1 MIAPLWVALGIA
13 LFIDSSGHA
22 QTPIS
27 FGVQTS
33 MNFTFRIMTAAD
45 GSEITKEQINYSEG
59 RETAGIGYR
68 AAFVGNIGLSDWWT
82 LEAGVSYIENTYNFK
97 ESAIEHGNTE
107 GPAAGVLPPLRP
119 DVIRYELRST
129 YRYTGIP
136 VRMIWN
142 VGTEN
147 VMFLAHIGVSP
158 QFLMESE
165 TMEERTRED
174 QIIEIEM
181 TDNTDELEDFNIT
194 PFMGFGAEFKLNR
207 ILRLRLEGVA
217 RYGALNIMKSGPI
230 ESRLYSSEFNAG
242 LYCRIN

>member
-1 MIAPLWVALGIA
+1 
-13 LFIDSSGHA
+13 
-22 QTPIS
+22 
-27 FGVQTS
+27 
-33 MNFTFRIMTAAD
+33 MNFTFRILNAPESTD
-45 GSEITKEQINYSEG
+45 LKESQMDYIES

-82 LEAGVSYIENTYNFK
+82 LEAGVSYTENTYNFK
-97 ESAIEHGNTE
+97 ESTLQQTNSS
-107 GPAAGVLPPLRP
+107 PPPGVLPPLRP
-119 DVIRYELRST
+119 NIRVYERRST

-147 VMFLAHIGVSP
+147 VKFLAHIGVSP
-158 QFLMESE
+158 QFLVEGE
-165 TMEERTRED
+165 ATEERTRD
-174 QIIEIEM
+174 DRIIEIE
-181 TDNTDELEDFNIT
+181 TTNTTEDQEDFNIT

-207 ILRLRLEGVA
+207 VLSLRLEGVA
-217 RYGALNIMKSGPI
+217 RYGALNIMSSGPI